1 MSYSKVI
8 QDLIDEFNKLPGIG
22 PKTSERFVFYLLEN
36 SPENLDSLAEAIQAL
51 KKVSQC
57 SVCFNFSEQKICPIC
72 ADRRRYH
79 SIICVV
85 AKPQDLM
92 AIEKTKEFKGVYH
105 VLGGIIDRPRGIGP
119 KELKIKELVSRIKKE
134 PKIKEIILAFNPDL
148 EGETTILY
156 LTKILQPIRQAPFGP
171 SSGRGQG
178 KLEIKITRL
187 AKGLPMGGELEYA
200 DELTLSDALKGRK
213 EIG

>member
-1 MSYSKVI
+1 MAYSKVI

-36 SPENLDSLAEAIQAL
+36 SPENLDSLAKAIQAL
-51 KKVSQC
+51 EKVSQC

-72 ADRRRYH
+72 ADRQRSH

-119 KELKIKELVSRIKKE
+119 KELKIKELINRIKNKE
-134 PKIKEIILAFNPDL
+134 SRIKEIILAFNPNL

-156 LTKILQPIRQAPFGP
+156 LTKILKEYKINPHTKGFGV
-171 SSGRGQG
+171 GV
-178 KLEIKITRL
+178 KITRL

-213 EIG
+213 EL